1 MIKTGS
7 RRRSGP
13 REDQLLQHRARLAD
27 AIKQGCS
34 RPGLCARDGWGDHR
48 RGGMMAAVKLMSW
61 LLAMSLPWPRVK
73 NSGRADS
80 VAESTR

>member
-27 AIKQGCS
+27 AIKQGVFPS
-34 RPGLCARDGWGDHR
+34 R
-48 RGGMMAAVKLMSW
+48 AVR
-61 LLAMSLPWPRVK
+61 A
-73 NSGRADS
+73 GRLG
-80 VAESTR
+80 